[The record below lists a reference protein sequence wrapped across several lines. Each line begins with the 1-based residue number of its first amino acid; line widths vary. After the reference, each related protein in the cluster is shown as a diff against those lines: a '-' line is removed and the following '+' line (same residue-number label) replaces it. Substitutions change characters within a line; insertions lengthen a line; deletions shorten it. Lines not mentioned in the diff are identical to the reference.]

1 MQRIPDVFEIPEPMR
16 GKPLPWLTAIAMTA
30 IIVVA
35 TLALVVANEVPSENP
50 QVMVDR

>member
-1 MQRIPDVFEIPEPMR
+1 MQHIPDVFEMPEPMR